1 MRTLTAA
8 QSAAIANFFESNPS
22 FKSDMVL
29 GWVDFT
35 ACLLITW
42 DDFKCV
48 LKISENG
55 EIDSQIV

>member
-1 MRTLTAA
+1 MRKLTAA
-8 QSAAIANFFESNPS
+8 QSAAIAKFFESNPS
-22 FKSDMVL
+22 FKSDMII

-48 LKISENG
+48 LKVSETG
-55 EIDSQIV
+55 ELDGQIV

>member
-1 MRTLTAA
+1 MRLTTA
-8 QSAAIANFFESNPS
+8 QTQAISNFFEANPS
-22 FKSDMVL
+22 FKSDMVI

-48 LKISENG
+48 LKISQTG
-55 EIDSQIV
+55 QIDSQIV